1 MKKREEFKDGKTL
14 FGNGDLMKG
23 IGERLNTK
31 SLSMSSLFS
40 FEMLWN
46 STTLDC
52 LWSSNSC
59 FIFSLTS
66 NSFLSFSSL
75 TFLRLSFFASSS
87 PSLFFFSFCSYASL
101 SFLFLYTQL
110 FKIFFFSLLFILSKL
125 FKFCLVSFMLSL
137 SLCSHKSKSKL
148 CLKSFSSLENL
159 ARFWMNASPM
169 SMKSSILDC
178 CSLVILNEGEWNVST
193 CMFLIHKMY

>member
-52 LWSSNSC
+52 L
-59 FIFSLTS
+59 
-66 NSFLSFSSL
+66 
-75 TFLRLSFFASSS
+75 
-87 PSLFFFSFCSYASL
+87 
-101 SFLFLYTQL
+101 
-110 FKIFFFSLLFILSKL
+110 
-125 FKFCLVSFMLSL
+125 
-137 SLCSHKSKSKL
+137 
-148 CLKSFSSLENL
+148 
-159 ARFWMNASPM
+159 
-169 SMKSSILDC
+169 
-178 CSLVILNEGEWNVST
+178 
-193 CMFLIHKMY
+193 